1 MRRRGPAPGPLG
13 ITPAEGAL
21 LSLLSLLLGVGVV
34 APPAPTEDAG
44 RPLAAAA
51 PAVPAIATAPA
62 EPATTATRVVPP
74 RPAPAAAS
82 RARSAP
88 ARAAVRP
95 VAGGLELWLLLADCE
110 SGFRDRHGRVI
121 RGSARWH
128 LDSGNGYYGA
138 FQFAPARPGPG
149 LGRGLPHEA
158 SPREQLHRAAVLQRR
173 IGWARAWPV
182 CSRMLGLAPPAA

>member
-74 RPAPAAAS
+74 RPAPA
-82 RARSAP
+82 
-88 ARAAVRP
+88 RAAVRP

-138 FQFAPARPGPG
+138 FQFAPESWAWTG
-149 LGRGLPHEA
+149 GRGLPHEA